1 MMSPPTTPPD
11 AHPYPRERVTAGILA
26 GGRATRMGGIDKGLV
41 ELRGRPMVEYVLDA
55 LRGQTARVL
64 VNANRSFDRYER
76 YDARVVPDSQEGFL
90 GPLAGIASMMAVAD
104 TEWLL
109 TSPCDSPQV
118 PADLGSR
125 LWQAV
130 AHDDADIGVA
140 HSGERLEPVFAL
152 LHCSLRASLE
162 AYLGAGERKI
172 DRWYKQQRMATAD
185 FSDCPQM
192 FVNVNSLAERDQLA
206 SQLGGAAV
214 PH

>member
-1 MMSPPTTPPD
+1 MNLPATPPD
-11 AHPYPRERVTAGILA
+11 ASAYPRERVTAGILA

-41 ELRGRPMVEYVLDA
+41 ELRGRPMIEYVLDA
-55 LRGQTARVL
+55 VRGQTAHVL
-64 VNANRSFDRYER
+64 INANRNFEIYARYG
-76 YDARVVPDSQEGFL
+76 ARVVPDSQTGFL

-118 PADLGSR
+118 PADLGPR

-130 AHDDADIGVA
+130 AREGADIGVA

-152 LHCSLRASLE
+152 LRCSLRASLE
-162 AYLGAGERKI
+162 AYLASGERKI

-206 SQLGGAAV
+206 AQLGGATT
-214 PH
+214 PR